1 LCKGVEVYPTA
12 EADTTALAVVE
23 MLQQDYPHAP
33 VVALALYVGQGRLP
47 CRLLADRLPEEVVQ
61 QRRSTAYEVARRKG
75 RTPTQ
80 SSGGG
85 GTAFLAEREDMG
97 YYEHGKGREESGD
110 HH

>member
-47 CRLLADRLPEEVVQ
+47 RV
-61 QRRSTAYEVARRKG
+61 G
-75 RTPTQ
+75 
-80 SSGGG
+80 
-85 GTAFLAEREDMG
+85 F
-97 YYEHGKGREESGD
+97 
-110 HH
+110 